1 MRGCAVAIAGG
12 GSSRRGNMN
21 EKEEENKK
29 NLNKLKQI
37 LDHLCDIDMLDF
49 ILENELF
56 YHLFNEL
63 DEKYLVDIYP
73 SDTSSFSDGEKE
85 FKTIE
90 PNIIEWFGENFG
102 LAVKDGEYYLLSLDM
117 KHDDISYW
125 YISKMKVDNV
135 ETAKKVGSLF
145 ELLDDM

>member
-1 MRGCAVAIAGG
+1 
-12 GSSRRGNMN
+12 MN

-37 LDHLCDIDMLDF
+37 MDYLCDIDMLDF
-49 ILENELF
+49 IVEDELF

-63 DEKYLVDIYP
+63 DTKYLVDLDP
-73 SDTSSFSDGEKE
+73 SDSSFSHDSKE
-85 FKTIE
+85 FKAIE

-102 LAVKDGEYYLLSLDM
+102 LGVKDGEYYFMSFDM
-117 KHDDISYW
+117 KDKDVSYW
-125 YISKMKVDNV
+125 YISKMKVDNL

-145 ELLDDM
+145 VLLDEM